1 MRRFLARVLDIRPGE
16 GALVIRST
24 AVLFGLICAH
34 TVLETARDALF
45 LQKISAS
52 RLPFVYALLAGLAL
66 FVARFN
72 TAFVARFGRRNALIF
87 TLLGAAYG
95 TVVLYR
101 LPPSAAVIFAL
112 YTWSALLGTILVA
125 QFWMLAGQA
134 FTVAQG
140 KRLFGPITAGG
151 VLGAV
156 VGAGSA
162 VAALQVMPVTKL
174 LLGSTAAFLVTAVVL
189 TTLESDAGET
199 TGVVTT
205 VDDQVPGFFREL
217 RARPYLGRLVV
228 LVGLSTGAVLVADY
242 LFKSVV
248 AKSMP
253 AADLGAFFA
262 VAYAVMNTIALVV
275 QLFLSQYLVRRL
287 GVIAAFGIL
296 PSFLLLGGAATLLT
310 NGAIWATLLIKG
322 ADGSLRHSLHRIATE
337 LLWMPLPEDVRTR
350 VKTFV
355 DTVLVRGVQAVT
367 AALLLVLAMVGAD
380 GPVPLAVLILVLASS
395 WVFLTIQLRRPYL
408 DLFRTALQR
417 PTATGAGLL
426 RLDLESVEVVVEALS
441 SRDPARA
448 LAAIELLVHSK
459 RTRLIPALILYHE
472 AESVLLRALEVIGT
486 KERKEW
492 VPLAQRLL
500 QHPSDA
506 VRVAAVRSLARVGD
520 GADLEGR
527 LYDVSPGVRGHAAFW
542 VAERAGGAPH
552 EHPAVQIVLGMGGN
566 AGRTAQL
573 SLLEAM
579 SGNGHPGWSD
589 VLLELCQRDDPQLLE
604 AGAKAVQRCGDQRFL
619 PLMIER
625 LKVRQGRS
633 AVREAIVG
641 MGEVALDAL
650 EVALDDPATDR
661 MVRRHLPRTIS
672 RFQSQRAADI
682 LMRTL
687 ERENEGHVRYKA
699 LRGLGRLVESS
710 PVRVDHRRVELQVKT
725 NLIEHLRILSL
736 LVALRPALSKAPP
749 AAQPSGE
756 LLIGLLEDKRVQ
768 ALDRAFRL
776 LQVVHRREDVRSTS
790 VAVSSSDKRL
800 RAQALEYLDAL
811 TLYANVSEIRDLFR
825 VVADELP
832 DQERV
837 SRSREF
843 LPKIPADLDEAL
855 TMLLKDRDHA
865 VVGITAHFVMDY
877 GPEELRLD
885 VSTISRDGVRL
896 PSLESLIREFEARGL
911 SSVA

>member
-1 MRRFLARVLDIRPGE
+1 
-16 GALVIRST
+16 
-24 AVLFGLICAH
+24 
-34 TVLETARDALF
+34 
-45 LQKISAS
+45 
-52 RLPFVYALLAGLAL
+52 
-66 FVARFN
+66 
-72 TAFVARFGRRNALIF
+72 
-87 TLLGAAYG
+87 
-95 TVVLYR
+95 
-101 LPPSAAVIFAL
+101 
-112 YTWSALLGTILVA
+112 
-125 QFWMLAGQA
+125 
-134 FTVAQG
+134 
-140 KRLFGPITAGG
+140 
-151 VLGAV
+151 V

-506 VRVAAVRSLARVGD
+506 VRVAAVRSLAGLGTAPIWR
-520 GADLEGR
+520 GASTTSAPACVVMPPFG
-527 LYDVSPGVRGHAAFW
+527 SPNG
-542 VAERAGGAPH
+542 
-552 EHPAVQIVLGMGGN
+552 PAVHPTNTRRCRSCSAWAATPEEPRSFLCWRRCRG
-566 AGRTAQL
+566 TATPVGPTCC
-573 SLLEAM
+573 SSFA
-579 SGNGHPGWSD
+579 SG
-589 VLLELCQRDDPQLLE
+589 
-604 AGAKAVQRCGDQRFL
+604 
-619 PLMIER
+619 
-625 LKVRQGRS
+625 
-633 AVREAIVG
+633 
-641 MGEVALDAL
+641 
-650 EVALDDPATDR
+650 
-661 MVRRHLPRTIS
+661 TI
-672 RFQSQRAADI
+672 
-682 LMRTL
+682 
-687 ERENEGHVRYKA
+687 
-699 LRGLGRLVESS
+699 
-710 PVRVDHRRVELQVKT
+710 P
-725 NLIEHLRILSL
+725 
-736 LVALRPALSKAPP
+736 
-749 AAQPSGE
+749 
-756 LLIGLLEDKRVQ
+756 
-768 ALDRAFRL
+768 
-776 LQVVHRREDVRSTS
+776 
-790 VAVSSSDKRL
+790 SSSRRAPKRCSAAETSGFC
-800 RAQALEYLDAL
+800 R
-811 TLYANVSEIRDLFR
+811 
-825 VVADELP
+825 
-832 DQERV
+832 
-837 SRSREF
+837 
-843 LPKIPADLDEAL
+843 
-855 TMLLKDRDHA
+855 
-865 VVGITAHFVMDY
+865 
-877 GPEELRLD
+877 
-885 VSTISRDGVRL
+885 
-896 PSLESLIREFEARGL
+896 
-911 SSVA
+911 